1 MALSNNNSK
10 RAVLG
15 TGALALAGLVS
26 MPLQAADAQQIIR
39 DRCLACHTE
48 SGTAAAPSFS
58 RINEQRK
65 SPEGWQMTL
74 NRMIHLRDLQI
85 SAEEKR
91 ALIKYLSDT
100 QGLAPSEAA
109 PYRYLLEQDTNLVE
123 TGGDQHLVET
133 CARCHSEARSGLQR
147 RSKDEWKLLVD
158 FHMAQFPGIELHAGS
173 RDRPWYQIAT
183 TQTVDTLFEKY
194 PLVTEEWNNWKK
206 ADKADVMGRWRVT
219 GYIPEKGEFD
229 AWMSAAKTGDGRYD
243 LTLEGHYA
251 DGTLLS
257 GTGKAT
263 VYTGYE
269 WRASVTID
277 DVKMRQVM
285 ALDAKGQMKGRM
297 FLASEREI
305 GGVLNAVKDQ
315 GMGQLV
321 AVQPS
326 YIRSGES
333 AELTLIGAGLKGD
346 IDLGEGVKVEKII
359 ARSDDRITLVAKATG
374 AEGPRTIKVGKA
386 IHNAALNVYE
396 QLARVD
402 VLPADAVSR
411 IGGADSAMAKVRATY
426 RAVGYSAGPDGVPGT
441 DDDVRLGY
449 MPASW
454 SILPADE
461 VAEHDKDHLYAG
473 QITAAGIF
481 VPGDAGPNPERK
493 MSANNVGRL
502 KVVATVDDG
511 ANKVQGEG
519 NMLVSVPD
527 FVRRVLD

>member
-26 MPLQAADAQQIIR
+26 MPLQAADAEQIIR

-48 SGTAAAPSFS
+48 SGDSAAPTFS
-58 RINEQRK
+58 RISEQRK
-65 SPEGWQMTL
+65 TPEGWQMTL
-74 NRMIHLRDLQI
+74 NRMIHLRDLEI

-91 ALIKYLSDT
+91 VLIKYLSDK

-123 TGGDQHLVET
+123 AGADQHLVET

-147 RSKDEWKLLVD
+147 RAKDEWKMLVD

-251 DGTLLS
+251 DGTVLS

-263 VYTGYE
+263 VYN
-269 WRASVTID
+269 RL
-277 DVKMRQVM
+277 RM
-285 ALDAKGQMKGRM
+285 ACLR
-297 FLASEREI
+297 
-305 GGVLNAVKDQ
+305 
-315 GMGQLV
+315 
-321 AVQPS
+321 
-326 YIRSGES
+326 
-333 AELTLIGAGLKGD
+333 
-346 IDLGEGVKVEKII
+346 
-359 ARSDDRITLVAKATG
+359 
-374 AEGPRTIKVGKA
+374 
-386 IHNAALNVYE
+386 H
-396 QLARVD
+396 
-402 VLPADAVSR
+402 
-411 IGGADSAMAKVRATY
+411 
-426 RAVGYSAGPDGVPGT
+426 
-441 DDDVRLGY
+441 
-449 MPASW
+449 
-454 SILPADE
+454 
-461 VAEHDKDHLYAG
+461 H
-473 QITAAGIF
+473 
-481 VPGDAGPNPERK
+481 
-493 MSANNVGRL
+493 
-502 KVVATVDDG
+502 
-511 ANKVQGEG
+511 
-519 NMLVSVPD
+519 
-527 FVRRVLD
+527 

>member
-1 MALSNNNSK
+1 
-10 RAVLG
+10 
-15 TGALALAGLVS
+15 
-26 MPLQAADAQQIIR
+26 
-39 DRCLACHTE
+39 
-48 SGTAAAPSFS
+48 
-58 RINEQRK
+58 
-65 SPEGWQMTL
+65 
-74 NRMIHLRDLQI
+74 
-85 SAEEKR
+85 
-91 ALIKYLSDT
+91 
-100 QGLAPSEAA
+100 
-109 PYRYLLEQDTNLVE
+109 
-123 TGGDQHLVET
+123 
-133 CARCHSEARSGLQR
+133 
-147 RSKDEWKLLVD
+147 
-158 FHMAQFPGIELHAGS
+158 
-173 RDRPWYQIAT
+173 
-183 TQTVDTLFEKY
+183 
-194 PLVTEEWNNWKK
+194 
-206 ADKADVMGRWRVT
+206 MGRWRVT

-251 DGTLLS
+251 DGTVLS

-277 DVKMRQVM
+277 DMKMRQVM
-285 ALDAKGQMKGRM
+285 ALDANGQMEGRM
-297 FLASEREI
+297 FLATEREI
-305 GGVLNAVKDQ
+305 GGALNAVKDQ

-326 YIRSGES
+326 YLRSGES

-346 IDLGEGVKVEKII
+346 IDLGEGVTVEKIV

-386 IHNAALNVYE
+386 INNAALNVYST
-396 QLARVD
+396 LARVD
-402 VLPADAVSR
+402 VTPANAVTR
-411 IGGADSAMAKVRATY
+411 IGGAGSEMEKVRATY
-426 RAVGYSAGPDGVPGT
+426 RAVGYSAGADGKPGT
-441 DDDVRLGY
+441 DDDLRLGY

-473 QITAAGIF
+473 QINAAGIF

-502 KVVATVDDG
+502 KVVATVNDG
-511 ANKVQGEG
+511 ASKVDGEG
-519 NMLVSVPD
+519 SMLVAVPD